1 MRLKKEAAVVAL
13 LRGLGAPVTSKHN
26 NGNAPVPAV
35 KNHVRLQG
43 LPAISID
50 VEKQQDQEPHWH
62 VTF

>member
-35 KNHVRLQG
+35 KKSHATSRSSRNFQ
-43 LPAISID
+43 D
-50 VEKQQDQEPHWH
+50 TEKQQDQEPHWH